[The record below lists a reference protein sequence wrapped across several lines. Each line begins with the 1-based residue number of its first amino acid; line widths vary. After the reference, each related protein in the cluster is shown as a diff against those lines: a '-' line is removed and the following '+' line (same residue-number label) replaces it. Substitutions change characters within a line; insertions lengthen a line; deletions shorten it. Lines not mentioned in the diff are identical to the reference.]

1 MNAIAR
7 SDPNSYDSEL
17 TYVRHS
23 DLDLHLSFKL
33 SSFEGHLAQ
42 RSLVDLLD
50 HPELRHHG
58 HQQQTAPELRVE
70 IELWADNALLV
81 PRVYSAYKPF
91 KARNAIQWNESFSL
105 PIKIRDLPVSAQ
117 LAITV
122 YDIAGPGF
130 KRECV
135 GGSALRLFGTK
146 STLKRG
152 QQRVYLWKHTK
163 ADGTSESHTPS
174 KIGFRDE
181 MGRLE
186 KLVKKQERG
195 DLERLDW
202 LDKLAFRQIEKI
214 HKAESE
220 KSDNLFLYIDLPKF
234 DFPVVFS
241 EPEYPLP
248 VLSSLTH
255 TSTVGPTTTPYYSLS
270 SGTST
275 PSNLN
280 PHAAVSY
287 SSESNSLFSIVDPDI
302 VRKNPVEAKH
312 RRLVRDHRNGP
323 LDRELKPNAKI
334 RDELNDILR
343 YPPTAELSTPQRD
356 LLWKFR
362 FYLTRDKRALTK
374 FLKAVVW
381 SDPGEALQAVEVLLP
396 MWTEIEIDDA
406 LELLGPVEGF
416 RHERVRSYA
425 VKQLER
431 ADDDELMLYLLQL
444 VQALKFEPATAT
456 SSNLTVSSHSTT
468 TSPSNST
475 MRQPSA
481 HSHSRHHGRS
491 TRSAAGSDSVASSSQ
506 AGAPALPTD
515 STLEAFLI
523 ERSARNPV
531 LGNHF
536 WWYIRVEREDKSR
549 PSSAKMFDQVARKFE
564 ARMKELQI
572 EGEPDRLDALQRQSD
587 YVARITSLAS
597 TLRLSKDARPK
608 KIEKL
613 RHALAST
620 SSSSLGNLSAPIPL
634 PLDATFTISGVDPE
648 QSSVFKSNLF
658 PLKLHLLTPT
668 LLDLDSTYTVIFK
681 NGDDLRQ
688 DQLVIQLFTLMDRL
702 LRNENLDL
710 KLMPYRVLATGQL
723 DGMVQFVESRTLQ
736 DIVNE
741 YGAAGLLGYMRRG
754 YPDPGSVGTFGV
766 VPEVLDTYIRSC
778 AGYCVVTYLLGVG
791 DRHLDN
797 LLLTPDGHFFHVDF
811 GYILG
816 RDPKPFPP
824 AVKVC
829 KEMVDAMGG
838 VHSPHYAR
846 FKSLCYTAF
855 TTLRKN
861 SNLLINL
868 VALMVDANIPDI
880 KFEPDKAVMKV
891 QDKFLLNLSEEQAIK
906 TFEALLNDT
915 SYFTSVLDKVHS
927 IAQYWRA

>member
-1 MNAIAR
+1 M
-7 SDPNSYDSEL
+7 DPPTRTHDSEL
-17 TYVRHS
+17 TYVKHS
-23 DLDLHLSFKL
+23 DLDLFVSFRL
-33 SSFEGHLAQ
+33 ASFQGHLEPKPLAY
-42 RSLVDLLD
+42 LLD
-50 HPELRHHG
+50 HPEYKHHG
-58 HQQQTAPELRVE
+58 YQQQTPNELQVE
-70 IELWADNALLV
+70 LALDADNAQLV
-81 PRVYSAYKPF
+81 PPVRSAHRSF
-91 KARNAIQWNESFSL
+91 KHRDAIAWNEAFVL
-105 PIKIRDLPVSAQ
+105 PVKYRDLPLSSQ
-117 LAITV
+117 LVVTV
-122 YDIAGPGF
+122 YDIAGP
-130 KRECV
+130 RSQRQVV
-135 GGSALRLFGTK
+135 GGSTLRLFGSK
-146 STLKRG
+146 QTLKKG
-152 QQRVYLWKHTK
+152 KQRLFLWRDRPGDPSVLT
-163 ADGTSESHTPS
+163 ETPS
-174 KIGFRDE
+174 KVGLRDE

-195 DLERLDW
+195 DVPRLDW

-220 KSDNLFLYIDLPKF
+220 KSENLFLYIDLPRF

-248 VLSSLTH
+248 VLASLTH
-255 TSTVGPTTTPYYSLS
+255 SSAIGPALTPAVAAGST
-270 SGTST
+270 
-275 PSNLN
+275 LN
-280 PHAAVSY
+280 PSSSNASTSSAA
-287 SSESNSLFSIVDPDI
+287 EQNLFTIVDPEI

-334 RDELNDILR
+334 RDELNEILR
-343 YPPTAELSTPQRD
+343 YPPTADLSTQQRD

-381 SDPGEALQAVEVLLP
+381 SDPGEATQAVEVLLP
-396 MWTEIEIDDA
+396 MWTEIELDDA
-406 LELLGPVEGF
+406 LELLGPAEGF
-416 RHERVRSYA
+416 RDKRVRAYA
-425 VKQLER
+425 VRQLER

-444 VQALKFEPATAT
+444 VQALKFEPIASPSSLSSSTHSSTT
-456 SSNLTVSSHSTT
+456 SPSSSSLRPSVHAAHSRHRSSRPSPAASTT
-468 TSPSNST
+468 TSG
-475 MRQPSA
+475 Q
-481 HSHSRHHGRS
+481 
-491 TRSAAGSDSVASSSQ
+491 AAVNDPTSS
-506 AGAPALPTD
+506 
-515 STLEAFLI
+515 LEAFLI

-536 WWYIRVEREDKSR
+536 WWYIRVEKEDKSR
-549 PSSAKMFDQVARKFE
+549 PSSAKMFEDVARRFE
-564 ARMKELQI
+564 RRMKELQV
-572 EGEPDRLDALQRQSD
+572 EGEPDRLDALRRQSD

-597 TLRLSKDARPK
+597 SLRLSKDARPK

-613 RHALAST
+613 RAVLSST
-620 SSSSLGNLSAPIPL
+620 SSSSLGTLASPIPL
-634 PLDATFTISGVDPE
+634 PLDARISITGIDPE

-658 PLKLHLLTPT
+658 PLRLHLLTTGPT
-668 LLDLDSTYTVIFK
+668 SEDDSYPVIFK

-710 KLMPYRVLATGQL
+710 KLMPYRVLATGQV
-723 DGMVQFVESRTLQ
+723 DGMVQFVQSRTLQ
-736 DIVNE
+736 DITNE
-741 YGAAGLLGYMRRG
+741 FGQQGLLGYLRTG
-754 YPDPGSVGTFGV
+754 HADPGSVGTFGV
-766 VPEVLDTYIRSC
+766 EPEVLDTYIRSC

-797 LLLTPDGHFFHVDF
+797 LLLAPDGHFFHVDF

-838 VHSPHYAR
+838 MHSPHYAR

-861 SNLLINL
+861 ANLLINL

-891 QDKFLLNLSEEQAIK
+891 QDKFLLNLSEEEAIK
-906 TFEALLNDT
+906 AFEALLNDT
-915 SYFTSVLDKVHS
+915 SYFTSVLDKIHS
-927 IAQYWRA
+927 VAQYWRA